1 MKQKRTW
8 VVVVLTALFCAA
20 FVFAGIAGADE
31 MTITGTVNA
40 EGQLEADD
48 GETYTISTDN
58 EMGQNLTSAVDKE
71 VEVKAMV
78 SEAEGKKVIEV
89 LSYEIHE

>member
-1 MKQKRTW
+1 MKQKSTW
-8 VVVVLTALFCAA
+8 FIVALAAIFCIA
-20 FVFAGIAGADE
+20 FVFAAVVGAEE

>member
-8 VVVVLTALFCAA
+8 FIVALTALFCAA
-20 FVFAGIAGADE
+20 FVFAGIAGAEE

-48 GETYTISTDN
+48 GETYTISTGN
-58 EMGQNLTSAVDKE
+58 EMGQSLTSAVDKE